1 MWAKSTL
8 FVSYFAPTHHLWLKS
23 FDISCSFLFQIT
35 KEKCQILDLANCCVK
50 GNSCKRHIQSTNRH
64 FYIKNTLKCA
74 SCSANL
80 YQYLDW
86 SFTCISL
93 FVAVKYVWV
102 GLESTS
108 GVFESSD
115 IRDMGDDIVI
125 QLVIYGK
132 AVFGTMD
139 FKLSLQ

>member
-1 MWAKSTL
+1 M
-8 FVSYFAPTHHLWLKS
+8 
-23 FDISCSFLFQIT
+23 
-35 KEKCQILDLANCCVK
+35 
-50 GNSCKRHIQSTNRH
+50 
-64 FYIKNTLKCA
+64 
-74 SCSANL
+74 
-80 YQYLDW
+80 
-86 SFTCISL
+86 
-93 FVAVKYVWV
+93 